1 MKYDVSYVHA
11 DEQTK
16 EMAPISFG
24 SVHGLFGNASH
35 GMDTSNTA
43 ESTNQPAS
51 ALINYKPFSF
61 FRDVLTLDSLVL
73 LDQVHGIAG
82 QVLTNHNA
90 LPTAFTI
97 QGDYLITALPSIG
110 LAVRTADC
118 LPVICTDGTRAVGI
132 AHAGWRGSVAGV
144 QVNMVDRMCELYG
157 VSLQELKVIFGPA
170 LGACC
175 YRVDTDFVAHL
186 PGILGDD
193 AGAQVLFM
201 RERELFFDLVEY
213 NRAAL
218 VAYGIPD
225 GNIDVSR
232 AVCTMCD
239 MRYHSHRR
247 DGEQAG
253 RQLSVVALAASNRL
267 SP

>member
-193 AGAQVLFM
+193 AGAQVLSCGSGSCFLIWLNIIVLRWLPM
-201 RERELFFDLVEY
+201 GYQMEILMCLVPCARCVICGTILIDGTE
-213 NRAAL
+213 NKLGASFRWLHWLL
-218 VAYGIPD
+218 V
-225 GNIDVSR
+225 ID
-232 AVCTMCD
+232 
-239 MRYHSHRR
+239 
-247 DGEQAG
+247 
-253 RQLSVVALAASNRL
+253 
-267 SP
+267 